1 MTTTKKTK
9 DYNYY
14 GYNFKAYYMNA
25 GHGYEVGFTFEG
37 KPLFVGNFVHKK
49 EAMEW
54 WKNFN
59 NEIVYFFGKYEFP
72 VKGPH
77 QYMTK
82 FFTNYIYTEYYAW
95 LDKKFA
101 KYNKEYAKAWK
112 HDEKNYKKMKP
123 NWKTT
128 PERKAA

>member
-112 HDEKNYKKMKP
+112 HDEKHYKKMKP

>member
-1 MTTTKKTK
+1 MTTKKTK

-25 GHGYEVGFTFEG
+25 GHGYEVGFTFDG

-59 NEIVYFFGKYEFP
+59 NEIIYFFGKYDFP

-123 NWKTT
+123 NWKMTS
-128 PERKAA
+128 ERKAA

>member
-1 MTTTKKTK
+1 MNKNKN
-9 DYNYY
+9 YSYY
-14 GYNFKAYYMNA
+14 GYTFKAYYKPA

-37 KPLFVGNFVHKK
+37 KPLFVGNFVHKT

-54 WKNFN
+54 WKCFN
-59 NEIVYFFGKYEFP
+59 QEIPYFFDKYEFP
-72 VKGPH
+72 YKGPH

-82 FFTNYIYTEYYAW
+82 FFTNYMYTEYYAW

-112 HDEKNYKKMKP
+112 HNEKHYKKMQP
-123 NWKTT
+123 VWKKT
-128 PERKAA
+128 PDRKAA